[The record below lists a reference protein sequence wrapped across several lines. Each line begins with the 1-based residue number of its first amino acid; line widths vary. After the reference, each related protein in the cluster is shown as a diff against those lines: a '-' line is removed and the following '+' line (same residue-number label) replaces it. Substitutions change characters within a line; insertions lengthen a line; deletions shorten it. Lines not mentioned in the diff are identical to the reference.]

1 MEPVIVITILCVF
14 IILLLLV
21 GAPIKAM
28 KFFGQVVVKFTIGA
42 LMLFFLNVIGNKL
55 GIYIPINLITT
66 AISGFLGIPGVIAL
80 VAIDKFVL

>member
-28 KFFGQVVVKFTIGA
+28 KFFGQVVVKFIIGA